1 MNIGDKV
8 IGNLNNFC
16 FGGTITQIVTTT
28 DWVTKENKYT
38 YTVRTPANI
47 SIESNDVNKAE
58 NN

>member
-8 IGNLNNFC
+8 TGNLNNFC
-16 FGGTITQIVTTT
+16 FGGKITQIVTTT

-47 SIESNDVNKAE
+47 SIETDKVVKID
-58 NN
+58 